1 MSEKE
6 ATLKEAIAKA
16 DATNTTLETINAKL
30 AEEKAKLAEIQ
41 AEYDKLKDLE
51 DKVKDNVIATLPDGT
66 IVAVPKDA
74 PTTTEKPVI
83 NIDAVKQA
91 LDKGQDVKVVDGKV
105 VVTNP
110 QAGVTVTQTP
120 TGEKVTY
127 SRVERAKTLPNTG
140 EQTSLL
146 TLAGVTVLSSLGLT
160 GARRKRRG

>member
-1 MSEKE
+1 LTEKQAALTE
-6 ATLKEAIAKA
+6 AQAKA
-16 DATNTTLETINAKL
+16 ETAQEKLETVTAKL
-30 AEEKAKLAEIQ
+30 AREQATLAELQ

-51 DKVKDNVIATLPDGT
+51 DKAKDNAIATLPDGT

-74 PTTTEKPVI
+74 PTAAEKPAIDV
-83 NIDAVKQA
+83 DAVKDA
-91 LDKGQDVKVVDGKV
+91 ITKGQDVTVVDGEV

-146 TLAGVTVLSSLGLT
+146 TLAGVTVLSSLGLAS
-160 GARRKRRG
+160 ARRRKQG

>member
-1 MSEKE
+1 I
-6 ATLKEAIAKA
+6 T
-16 DATNTTLETINAKL
+16 AKL
-30 AEEKAKLAEIQ
+30 AREQATLAELQ

-51 DKVKDNVIATLPDGT
+51 DKTKDNIIATLPDGT

-74 PTTTEKPVI
+74 PTAVEKPGVDV
-83 NIDAVKQA
+83 DAIKQT

-110 QAGVTVTQTP
+110 QAGVTVTQTA

-127 SRVERAKTLPNTG
+127 SRVERVKTLPNTG

-146 TLAGVTVLSSLGLT
+146 ALAGVAVLSSLGLAS
-160 GARRKRRG
+160 ARRRKQG